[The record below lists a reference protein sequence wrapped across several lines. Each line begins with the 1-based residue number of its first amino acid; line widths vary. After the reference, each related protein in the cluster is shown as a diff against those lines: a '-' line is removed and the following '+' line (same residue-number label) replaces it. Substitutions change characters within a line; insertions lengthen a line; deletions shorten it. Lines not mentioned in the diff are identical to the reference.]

1 MAACENW
8 LIHEPETLR
17 GVWRARFKK
26 DESAVLELEI
36 GCGKGAFITEMA
48 RQNPE
53 KCFIAIERVP
63 SVLLTALEKAKAE
76 QIPNLLMLGFDAI
89 HLEDIFAEQEID
101 RMYINFCDPW
111 LPKKQNKR
119 RLTFSTY
126 LKLYESFLKPEGE
139 ICFKTDNRRL
149 FEDSLCYFS
158 QSGWGLY
165 DVTFD
170 LHHTDTPNIV
180 TEYERNFSNQ
190 GYPIYRCVAKKNN
203 QGKDADSQK
212 I

>member
-1 MAACENW
+1 MAACEQW
-8 LIHEPETLR
+8 LAREPEALR
-17 GVWRARFKK
+17 GAWRARFGRE
-26 DESAVLELEI
+26 DASPLELEI

-53 KCFIAIERVP
+53 KCFVAAERVP
-63 SVLLTALEKAKAE
+63 SVLLLALEKTKAQE
-76 QIPNLLMLGFDAI
+76 VPNLLFMDCDAVRLGEVF
-89 HLEDIFAEQEID
+89 EKNEVD

-119 RLTFSTY
+119 RLTFPTF
-126 LKLYESFLKPEGE
+126 LKLYEGFLKPEGE

-158 QSGWGLY
+158 QSGWGLF

-170 LHHTDTPNIV
+170 LHSTDTPNIV

-190 GYPIYRCVAKKNN
+190 GYPIYRCVAKKN
-203 QGKDADSQK
+203 K
-212 I
+212 